1 MSQARN
7 ELQAVIATLGELH
20 AVLER
25 LRGEFV
31 QGIKTD
37 EILAYQRHSEQFR
50 ESNAAFEATCPP
62 RAVDQGSDGNA
73 RAHGL

>member
-7 ELQAVIATLGELH
+7 ELQAVIATLGELY

-31 QGIKTD
+31 HGIK
-37 EILAYQRHSEQFR
+37 
-50 ESNAAFEATCPP
+50 PP
-62 RAVDQGSDGNA
+62 R
-73 RAHGL
+73 RL